1 MRYKSKEKV
10 KSDILKDIE
19 EIKEFDEV
27 EHFIDANF
35 RQFLIQGEYDDNS
48 MELSYQYKMLKS
60 IKEDK
65 DFFSKLHFVMSKYVG
80 ALANER

>member
-35 RQFLIQGEYDDNS
+35 RQFLTQGEYDDNS

-60 IKEDK
+60 IEEDK
-65 DFFSKLHFVMSKYVG
+65 DFFNKLSFVMGKYIG